1 MQIYDK
7 NHVLEHDIYHIFNI
21 FDSQIPLV
29 IMSKCEQCII
39 RQFNS
44 LQHLT
49 KEELVK
55 ISNCKTTKV
64 IKKGE
69 AIFEEGERLK
79 GVFCIKDGVCKVS
92 KMSENGRN
100 QIISLVTKGD
110 LLGERSLISDE
121 ASNLKAVA
129 LNDMQVCFI
138 PKEEILKD
146 LSKNPNFTMNVL
158 KDMAQTL
165 KQADNVIVDMAQKTV
180 KQRLAETLLNLHKK
194 FGTNREDTIDIHL
207 SREDIANIIG
217 TATESAIRLLSE
229 LKKKNII
236 EFKGKDISILNSVE
250 LDKIAQG
257 F

>member
-1 MQIYDK
+1 
-7 NHVLEHDIYHIFNI
+7 
-21 FDSQIPLV
+21 
-29 IMSKCEQCII
+29 MSKCEQCII

-44 LQHLT
+44 LNHLS
-49 KEELVK
+49 KEELTRV
-55 ISNCKTTKV
+55 SNCKTTKT
-64 IKKGE
+64 IKKGD

-100 QIISLVTKGD
+100 QIISLVSKGD

-121 ASNLKAVA
+121 ASNLKAIA

-138 PKEEILKD
+138 PKEEIIKD
-146 LSKNPNFTMNVL
+146 LSKNPSFSMSVL

-180 KQRLAETLLNLHKK
+180 KQRLAETLLNLQDK
-194 FGTNREDTIDIHL
+194 FGVNAENTINIHL

-217 TATESAIRLLSE
+217 TATESAIRLLSD
-229 LKKKNII
+229 LKKREII
-236 EFKGKDISILNSVE
+236 EFKGKDISIINRNE

>member
-1 MQIYDK
+1 M
-7 NHVLEHDIYHIFNI
+7 
-21 FDSQIPLV
+21 
-29 IMSKCEQCII
+29 
-39 RQFNS
+39 
-44 LQHLT
+44 
-49 KEELVK
+49 
-55 ISNCKTTKV
+55 SNCKTSRTV
-64 IKKGE
+64 KKGE
-69 AIFEEGERLK
+69 ALFDEGERLK

-129 LNDMQVCFI
+129 LNDMEVCFI
-138 PKEEILKD
+138 PKEEIMKD
-146 LSKNPNFTMNVL
+146 LSKNPTFSMSVL
-158 KDMAQTL
+158 KDMANTL

-180 KQRLAETLLNLHKK
+180 KQRLAETLLKLQDK
-194 FGTNREDTIDIHL
+194 FGSNSENTINVHL

-217 TATESAIRLLSE
+217 TATESAIRLLSD
-229 LKKKNII
+229 LKKRKII
-236 EFKGKDISILNSVE
+236 EFKGKDISIINRNE